1 MKSLVKCITA
11 LGVLLVAS
19 FAFAAPSTT
28 DSTNMQK
35 GAEAEKQRGFQV
47 FRDYFSVAF
56 TRAADSP
63 RRKDFNIDL
72 IGIFSSD
79 ELEKDTPFELV
90 YLGTLHVGDEVP
102 RDMWKVI
109 ASSGHLR
116 NSPIEFLQ
124 YTAAQ
129 IVCRMVKR
137 LKDGTPKEGSLVAK
151 CACETVGREQC
162 VVTHYYIA
170 QLQGHVPVFR
180 SLDELAAYMQTM
192 EREIKER
199 YGIATFERP

>member
-11 LGVLLVAS
+11 LGVLLLA
-19 FAFAAPSTT
+19 FAVLAAPSTT
-28 DSTNMQK
+28 DSTNIQE
-35 GAEAEKQRGFQV
+35 GAEAEKQHGFQV

-56 TRAADSP
+56 NRAADSP

-72 IGIFSSD
+72 TGIFSSD
-79 ELEKDTPFELV
+79 ELAKDVPFELV
-90 YLGTLHVGDEVP
+90 YLGTLHLGDEVP
-102 RDMWKVI
+102 RDMWRVV
-109 ASSGHLR
+109 ASSWHLR
-116 NSPIEFLQ
+116 KSPIEFLQ

-137 LKDGTPKEGSLVAK
+137 LKDGTPEEGTLVAK

-162 VVTHYYIA
+162 VVTHHHIA

-192 EREIKER
+192 EREVKER
-199 YGIATFERP
+199 YGITAFERP